1 MSRIVILTLAA
12 VALLAVLPA
21 TAAPATSPV
30 ASVATVAGPC
40 PQTVTL
46 ADIVSPE
53 PEGTLALPAWL
64 DAPTPA
70 SSTVFRGYCACECST
85 IRDCNTN
92 ADCSNHRCLKA
103 ISCC

>member
-1 MSRIVILTLAA
+1 MSRILILTLATA
-12 VALLAVLPA
+12 ALLAALPA
-21 TAAPATSPV
+21 AAAPTAPAAAPAAIACLQP
-30 ASVATVAGPC
+30 
-40 PQTVTL
+40 VTL
-46 ADIVSPE
+46 SDIMASEPE
-53 PEGTLALPAWL
+53 PALALPAWL
-64 DAPTPA
+64 DSATPA